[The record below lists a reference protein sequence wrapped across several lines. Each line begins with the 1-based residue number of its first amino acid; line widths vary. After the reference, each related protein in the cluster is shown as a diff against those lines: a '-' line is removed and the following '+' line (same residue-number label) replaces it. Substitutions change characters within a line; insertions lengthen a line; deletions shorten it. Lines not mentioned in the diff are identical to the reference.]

1 MLYISPQ
8 SSTRPISYM
17 EQWYAGPGG
26 ENIAQK
32 SNGWGGSN
40 NSRWRNAEYDAGL
53 EAAQTE
59 MNPDALIDRF
69 IEMNDL
75 VINDIAVIP
84 LVVTAGGHVAAHSL
98 RLENLIGSSF
108 SGAYWNIANWN
119 LAE

>member
-17 EQWYAGPGG
+17 EQWYAGPNG
-26 ENIAQK
+26 ENIAQE

-40 NSRWRNAEYDAGL
+40 NSRWRNADYDAAL

-59 MNPDALIDRF
+59 MDPDALIDLF

-75 VINDIAVIP
+75 VINDTVLVP
-84 LVVTAGGHVAAHSL
+84 LAVTAGGHMAAHTL

-119 LAE
+119 TVE